1 MYNFIDVNQTQTSG
15 SMLLPSEAMQI
26 NGEYIESLIPGYRTL
41 TVEGREALTPE
52 LSTYET
58 GIRDGATLMN
68 KRYPPRTI
76 RVTYQLLASSNVE
89 FRNAYNKLA
98 QILDVKNA
106 QLIFADELDKFF
118 TGTPS
123 YIGEVTPGRNSVVG
137 EFEILCTDPFKY
149 SLTEYEVTPVLDS
162 QSFMLNYG
170 GTYKAF
176 PRLVAEFHKESD
188 TSASLTGAGECG
200 YVAFFNDNEKIIQLG
215 DPEETDMVTDP
226 PKKSQALVNS
236 KFQADA
242 DWGSIAKSLWSQND
256 GLMSSSSVAQT
267 GSMQIGVMSYLTVQ
281 NQDNVY
287 ANTVLDTWSRAEAP
301 NIRYRVSIQG
311 VRTARLNVRLTVAI
325 GASLENKSSYFNKG
339 FVLVGD
345 VSFDNGSTWTSVQL
359 KGADDSW
366 EGTANHIKTFTIDK
380 SVTESGQYLTG
391 IRFRARRTDTS
402 GGRTGVLASTACS
415 NFWVPSYTT
424 EKPLSYYLTAANYG
438 TGSNWHGP
446 SITRKIPAD
455 SSGEV
460 GAENFRLT
468 YTPKMKLEG
477 TAHGAQ
483 QCLIISGS
491 GSSRKILAGVSIYHI
506 TTGSYLR
513 FYLNGA
519 VKETLWFSGPKQQ
532 GYLDGMVGQSIAK
545 TGGRVTFNAA
555 GIQRTYYDNLIAD
568 TKATEITFTFL
579 QSGTTKAL
587 KYNGLSHVSF
597 TKDYSE
603 VFRDI
608 PNKFG
613 ANDIVE
619 ADCNTGEIFLN
630 GAFAPEYGALGNDW
644 EGFYLKPGIN
654 EIGFSYSDWVD
665 PEYAPEFK
673 LKYREVFL

>member
-15 SMLLPSEAMQI
+15 SMLLPSEAMKI

-106 QLIFADELDKFF
+106 QLIFADELGKFF

-162 QSFMLNYG
+162 QSIMLNYG

-226 PKKSQALVNS
+226 PKKSQTLVS
-236 KFQADA
+236 SAFDSTA
-242 DWGSIAKSLWSQND
+242 DWGSTAKSQWPTNSGFTSPSGVTQ
-256 GLMSSSSVAQT
+256 V
-267 GSMQIGVMSYLTVQ
+267 GSMQIGPRSWRTVQ

-301 NIRYRVSIQG
+301 NIRYMVSIQG
-311 VRTARLNVRLTVAI
+311 VRTSRLNVELTVAI
-325 GASLENKSSYFNKG
+325 GASLQNESSYFNKG

-415 NFWVPSYTT
+415 YFWVPSYTT
-424 EKPLSYYLTAANYG
+424 EEETAHYLTPSSYG
-438 TGSNWHGP
+438 SGNGWHGP

-455 SSGEV
+455 SYSEV
-460 GAENFRLT
+460 GAKYFRLKFT
-468 YTPKMKLEG
+468 YVMAYENG
-477 TAHGAQ
+477 WEQGAFQ
-483 QCLIISGS
+483 ALVVSGS
-491 GSSRKILAGVSIYHI
+491 GASRKVLAGVGVYKEVYK
-506 TTGSYLR
+506 SYLKI
-513 FYLNGA
+513 YLNGA
-519 VKETLWFSGPKQQ
+519 VKETITIDFNK
-532 GYLDGMVGQSIAK
+532 LDRNGSHGEISK
-545 TGGRVTFNAA
+545 TGNSVTFNVC
-555 GIQRTYYDNLIAD
+555 GIQRTYNDSSL
-568 TKATEITFTFL
+568 EGITANEVTLAFE
-579 QSGTTKAL
+579 QSGTSTPL
-587 KYNGLSHVSF
+587 HLNGVTYVDF
-597 TKDYSE
+597 RKDYTATI
-603 VFRDI
+603 RDV

-613 ANDIVE
+613 SHDVVE
-619 ADCNTGEIFLN
+619 ANCNTGEIFLN
-630 GAFAPEYGALGNDW
+630 GVPHPEYGALGNDW